1 MDSNFVVTG
10 IMALCSVISAI
21 VTVYTLTRN
30 KDNDCVKS
38 GEQTGNMLTELGFIK
53 SGVEDIKG
61 QLRRHDDIFMRMSE
75 RVTAVEESAKQA
87 HLRINRMEEKI
98 DHE

>member
-1 MDSNFVVTG
+1 MNTTIIITG
-10 IMALCSVISAI
+10 IMALCSIICAI
-21 VTVYTLTRN
+21 VTILTVTRN
-30 KDNDCVKS
+30 KGKDCKEN
-38 GEQTGNMLTELGFIK
+38 GEQTGNMLSELGFIK

-87 HLRINRMEEKI
+87 HLRINRMEENK
-98 DHE
+98 HE